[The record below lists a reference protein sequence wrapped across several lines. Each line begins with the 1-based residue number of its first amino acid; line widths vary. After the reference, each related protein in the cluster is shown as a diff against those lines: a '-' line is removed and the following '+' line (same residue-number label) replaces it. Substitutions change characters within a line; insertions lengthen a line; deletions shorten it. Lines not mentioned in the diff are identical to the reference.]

1 MERINISYR
10 PRLDFLEMFFILCS
24 IFIYP
29 IAQLIQNKA
38 YFSIG
43 LLIAL
48 TMHEHVIFIYI
59 VGSHFLELD
68 SKYQFSHVLVCKLH
82 ET

>member
-1 MERINISYR
+1 MTSWKCFLSYG
-10 PRLDFLEMFFILCS
+10 

-43 LLIAL
+43 LLKAL
-48 TMHEHVIFIYI
+48 TMHEHVIFFIYI

-68 SKYQFSHVLVCKLH
+68 SHFLKQQ
-82 ET
+82 